1 MRLPL
6 VLVLSAAALPALA
19 QGLQPLRQPPPAQA
33 PAPQRPQAAPP
44 AQPAVPAQPTPETLA
59 PPPAPFQDGA
69 WTYQPQEEGGRR
81 LCVLAGRAQDGT
93 FLVLRVI
100 QNYGPDL
107 TLVQPSWRLQ
117 GDRLRMRVSIG
128 AVAKDLAA
136 TAPAPQQLRADLA
149 ADAEA
154 FADLLEAAETLD
166 APAVQAA
173 APGLRPV
180 VFPGAGLRAAAV
192 RFGDCMETLHGRPAQ
207 PAPAPTP
214 AAPGPRR

>member
-6 VLVLSAAALPALA
+6 ALVLSVAAMSALA
-19 QGLQPLRQPPPAQA
+19 QGLQPLRPAAPLQA
-33 PAPQRPQAAPP
+33 PAAALS
-44 AQPAVPAQPTPETLA
+44 QPAVPAQPTPETLA
-59 PPPAPFQDGA
+59 PPPAPFQEGA

-81 LCVLAGRAQDGT
+81 LCVLAARAQDGT
-93 FLVLRVI
+93 FLVLRVV

-107 TLVQPSWRLQ
+107 TMVLSGARLQ
-117 GDRLRMRVSIG
+117 GDRLRMRLSIG
-128 AVAKDLAA
+128 PVTKDLAA
-136 TAPAPQQLRADLA
+136 TAPTPQQLRADLA

-166 APAVQAA
+166 APPVQAV

-180 VFPGAGLRAAAV
+180 AFPGAGLRATAA

-207 PAPAPTP
+207 PAPTPT
-214 AAPGPRR
+214 PGPRR

>member
-1 MRLPL
+1 MHLAIA
-6 VLVLSAAALPALA
+6 LVLSMAVLPALA
-19 QGLQPLRQPPPAQA
+19 QGLQPLRQAPPAQVL
-33 PAPQRPQAAPP
+33 PPQRPQAVMPAP
-44 AQPAVPAQPTPETLA
+44 PAVPAQPTPEILA
-59 PPPAPFQDGA
+59 PPPAPLQEGA
-69 WTYQPQEEGGRR
+69 WTYQAQEEGGQR

-128 AVAKDLAA
+128 AVAKDFAA
-136 TAPAPQQLRADLA
+136 IAPAPQQLRADLV

-166 APAVQAA
+166 APPVQAA
-173 APGLRPV
+173 VSGLRPV
-180 VFPGAGLRAAAV
+180 VFPGAGLRAVAA
-192 RFGDCMETLHGRPAQ
+192 RFGDCIDTLHGRPAQ
-207 PAPAPTP
+207 PAPAPMP
-214 AAPGPRR
+214 VPDPRR

>member
-1 MRLPL
+1 MHLFL
-6 VLVLSAAALPALA
+6 ALIFSVAALPALA
-19 QGLQPLRQPPPAQA
+19 QGLQPLRQAPPPAQTPA
-33 PAPQRPQAAPP
+33 PAPQRPQAAP
-44 AQPAVPAQPTPETLA
+44 AQPAVPAQPTPEVLM

-154 FADLLEAAETLD
+154 FADLLEAAETLEN
-166 APAVQAA
+166 PVVQAA
-173 APGLRPV
+173 AAGLRPIA
-180 VFPGAGLRAAAV
+180 FPGTGLRAAAT
-192 RFGDCMETLHGRPAQ
+192 RFGDCMETLHGRSAQ
-207 PAPAPTP
+207 PAPAP
-214 AAPGPRR
+214 GPRR